1 MARVV
6 LVARSMRSQDLISV
20 VRAFSIGLLTLVGTV
35 TSARAQAPETMTAV
49 ANVRTASGGNASAP
63 VTIVIQRFATDADR
77 DALVA
82 AVKKSGTTGARELLA
97 KHSDVGSIQVGT
109 KRTPV
114 KYAYARTTG
123 SGRLLTLATA
133 EPVGFA
139 GSDLPQVAPKAGF
152 DLGLLLLEVNASGSG
167 QGELAPATKVRVDQQ
182 NAIVTE
188 GSDAEVVR
196 LSNVVK
202 K

>member
-1 MARVV
+1 
-6 LVARSMRSQDLISV
+6 MRSQQLISR
-20 VRAFSIGLLTLVGTV
+20 VRALSIGFAMLACAV
-35 TSARAQAPETMTAV
+35 TSTGAQAPETMTAV
-49 ANVRTASGGNASAP
+49 ANVRTAGGTNASAP
-63 VTIVIQRFATDADR
+63 ITIVIERFASNTDR

-82 AVKKSGTTGARELLA
+82 AVKTSGTSGARELLG
-97 KHSDVGSIQVGT
+97 KRGDVGSIQVGS
-109 KRTPV
+109 KRTPI
-114 KYAYARTTG
+114 KYAYARSTG

-133 EPVGFA
+133 EPIGFT
-139 GSDLPQVAPKAGF
+139 GSDLPQTAPKAGY
-152 DLGLLLLEVNASGSG
+152 DLGLVLLEITASGPG
-167 QGELAPATKVRVDQQ
+167 HGELAPATKVRVDQQ